1 MRPAGS
7 VRGSVFGVALLAT
20 LLVCGSARAELDRA
34 DPLEVPTAPL
44 PEPELVAELPFG
56 VRLEQAEV
64 LLRERG
70 FRDLPVLAWAALD
83 AAKDGTR
90 PNFVEKALRLA
101 PTTPGILFEAARQ
114 SRDRWAGVMAAFSLL
129 GSFPGMLWL
138 LSTLGVALGLGVL
151 LATTLV
157 VSVGYVRTL
166 ALHGHELGHFTDSI
180 DPPSWPGMLLGIGV
194 LALLPL
200 FGMGPLIIL
209 AVAGLLATLRLPTR
223 ESFGVAVWMGVL
235 GLMAGPL
242 LDNWARISAVQG
254 YADTLLAAWRVDRGQ
269 GLPGDEERLELATA
283 RDGQL
288 LARLGLA
295 AQLKRRG
302 DLQATKALLDEVP
315 ASAPAGL
322 RSQAFNI
329 LGSVHLAWGDLK
341 ESVEWFEDA
350 RAAEESAAVLYNL
363 SQAYGRALRLEDHS
377 ALFVAARERDPALIR
392 EHTKRGGTTLHSY
405 LIQPHIPL
413 TYFLEQA
420 LAPTPHGDHLARHVR
435 SWALGRRAPAWSWL
449 LLPALG
455 AAGAVA
461 RRKRISRCR
470 GCSKVICQA
479 CSPGVATDT
488 CVTCQRLRTPAGP
501 SDPRLR
507 RAQLDLDRARR
518 RRVRVGLVGAGI
530 VVPGLPGLFEG
541 RAVTGCLRIAGV
553 GVALALLLVSTRLPG
568 PWEIGDLAATLP
580 NVFSALLLLP
590 LYGLSLWE
598 SFQRLNKLR
607 VSK

>member
-1 MRPAGS
+1 MRPARS
-7 VRGSVFGVALLAT
+7 VRGSAIGVALLAS
-20 LLVCGSARAELDRA
+20 LLVCGSASAELDRA

-44 PEPELVAELPFG
+44 PEPEAVAELPFG
-56 VRLEQAEV
+56 LRLEQAEV

-114 SRDRWAGVMAAFSLL
+114 SRDRWTYVKAAFSLL
-129 GSFPGMLWL
+129 DSFPGMLWL
-138 LSTLGVALGLGVL
+138 LSSLGVALGLGVL

-194 LALLPL
+194 LTLLPL
-200 FGMGPLIIL
+200 LGMGPLIIL
-209 AVAGLLATLRLPTR
+209 AVGGLLATLRLPTR
-223 ESFGVAVWMGVL
+223 ESFGVAAWMAIL
-235 GLMAGPL
+235 GLMVGPF
-242 LDNWARISAVQG
+242 LDGWARISAVQG
-254 YADTLLAAWRVDRGQ
+254 HDDTLLAAWRVDRGQ
-269 GLPGDEERLELATA
+269 GLPGDEERLELATE
-283 RDGQL
+283 RNGQL

-302 DLQATKALLDEVP
+302 NLQAAKALLDEVP
-315 ASAPAGL
+315 TSAPAGL

-405 LIQPHIPL
+405 LIQPQIPL
-413 TYFLEQA
+413 SYFLRQA
-420 LAPTPHGDHLARHVR
+420 LRPTPLADNLARYVR
-435 SWALGRRAPAWSWL
+435 SWTLGRRAPAWSWL
-449 LLPALG
+449 LLPVLG
-455 AAGAVA
+455 AAGALA

-470 GCSKVICQA
+470 GCGKVICQA
-479 CSPGVATDT
+479 CSPGVATDA

-507 RAQLDLDRARR
+507 RAQLELDRARR
-518 RRVRVGLVGAGI
+518 RRVQLSLVGAGI
-530 VVPGLPGLFEG
+530 VMPGLPGLFE
-541 RAVTGCLRIAGV
+541 RQLVTGCLRIAGV
-553 GVALALLLVSTRLPG
+553 GIAFALLSVSTRLPG
-568 PWEIGDLAATLP
+568 PWEIGDLAAALP
-580 NVFSALLLLP
+580 NVFAILLLAP
-590 LYGLSLWE
+590 LNAKSLWE
-598 SFQRLNKLR
+598 SFQRLGKLR
-607 VSK
+607 VVK